1 MSVEVT
7 ESIKEAETIT
17 ATQQKI
23 TLPFSVQIQATSC
36 KKWRDLTSRTRV
48 GDFLVRVHRGTFA
61 VLSTGIVLANAPFAR
76 AQDATSTNL
85 PEQFETR
92 EAIPTIMNEITFLLI
107 ISRSGLRP

>member
-1 MSVEVT
+1 
-7 ESIKEAETIT
+7 
-17 ATQQKI
+17 
-23 TLPFSVQIQATSC
+23 
-36 KKWRDLTSRTRV
+36 
-48 GDFLVRVHRGTFA
+48 VRVHRGTFA

-76 AQDATSTNL
+76 AQDATLTNL